1 MSLTHFDPLANIR
14 VFEDAFTRLFNEPQ
28 TNRPWTPAV
37 DIYETENDLVVKA
50 DLPEVELKDIDV
62 RVENQTLTIAGERK
76 FEKRDNV
83 AGYHRIE
90 RSYGNFTRS
99 FAVPNSFDTEKIAAV
114 FPERRAERVAAQE
127 GSRQAAPDQNRSQAV
142 SVATHV
148 RAENRDNRRASC
160 APADPPGFI

>member
-28 TNRPWTPAV
+28 SNRPWTPAV

-76 FEKRDNV
+76 FEKQDNV

-99 FAVPNSFDTEKIAAV
+99 FAVPNSFDTEKISASFTNGVLSVSLPKKEAAK
-114 FPERRAERVAAQE
+114 P
-127 GSRQAAPDQNRSQAV
+127 RQIKIEVKS
-142 SVATHV
+142 
-148 RAENRDNRRASC
+148 
-160 APADPPGFI
+160 

>member
-14 VFEDAFTRLFNEPQ
+14 LFEDAFTRMFNEPQ
-28 TNRPWTPAV
+28 TNRPWSPAV

-50 DLPEVELKDIDV
+50 DLPDVDLKDMDV

-76 FEKRDNV
+76 FEKQDNV

-99 FAVPNSFDTEKIAAV
+99 FAVPNSFDTDKIAASFKNGV
-114 FPERRAERVAAQE
+114 LSVSLPKKEAAKP
-127 GSRQAAPDQNRSQAV
+127 RQIKIE
-142 SVATHV
+142 ATV
-148 RAENRDNRRASC
+148 
-160 APADPPGFI
+160 